1 MTIVSRGVLLF
12 LLDEVGVGIEGSP
25 PLLLLLLVHAGAVGA
40 GSVVEHPA
48 QVGVQSEVGRGGG
61 GALGGVL
68 GLRPAPHHHGAAGG
82 SCRSVLQAAA
92 AAVVVVGQD
101 PVRGSPPRVQGEGD
115 EEGRGT
121 APRPIGAPSPSATA
135 GGSPQSAQ
143 VDQIGL
149 VVHVDGLDEEAADL
163 ARPTPRGGGGCEQ
176 GRLVVLAEVGHVHGP
191 PSTSPGRRVEGQVH
205 GGGAPVP
212 CGSGSAGGLLAGAE
226 GHLDL
231 DHGLLGVVHEVL
243 DLARVD
249 PNDAQEEVA
258 GDSQG
263 QRDGGVDDGV
273 DRVGD
278 VGGED
283 LRPPQLLVAP
293 VRGQPHL
300 AQRALLGQD
309 DLRVEHPGGSG
320 DDIIRDGG
328 REGKEGG
335 KARGGKG
342 RQG

>member
-48 QVGVQSEVGRGGG
+48 QVGVQGEVGRGGG

-92 AAVVVVGQD
+92 AAAVVGQD

-121 APRPIGAPSPSATA
+121 APRPIGAPSPSTTA

-191 PSTSPGRRVEGQVH
+191 PSTPPGRRVEGQVH

-283 LRPPQLLVAP
+283 LGLGQLLVGEVGGEP
-293 VRGQPHL
+293 VGWGEIWEFGL
-300 AQRALLGQD
+300 A
-309 DLRVEHPGGSG
+309 EGGSG
-320 DDIIRDGG
+320 GRDDER
-328 REGKEGG
+328 
-335 KARGGKG
+335 G
-342 RQG
+342 RQVAFLSVERLI